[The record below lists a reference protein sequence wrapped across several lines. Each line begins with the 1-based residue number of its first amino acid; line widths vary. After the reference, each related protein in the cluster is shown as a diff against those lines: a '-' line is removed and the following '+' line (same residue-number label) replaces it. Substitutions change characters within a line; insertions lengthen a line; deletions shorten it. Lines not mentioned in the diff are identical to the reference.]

1 MDQYVGLDVSQDET
15 HICVVDC
22 DGNKLWEGDCASI
35 PEAIGETVKKHA
47 PDVIKIGLESGH
59 LSTWGLRIAKRS
71 GMKKARI
78 AVARKLAVIMHQML
92 QTGEL
97 FCFNPATGERA
108 IYV

>member
-1 MDQYVGLDVSQDET
+1 
-15 HICVVDC
+15 
-22 DGNKLWEGDCASI
+22 
-35 PEAIGETVKKHA
+35 
-47 PDVIKIGLESGH
+47 
-59 LSTWGLRIAKRS
+59 LRIAKRS

-108 IYV
+108 LYA